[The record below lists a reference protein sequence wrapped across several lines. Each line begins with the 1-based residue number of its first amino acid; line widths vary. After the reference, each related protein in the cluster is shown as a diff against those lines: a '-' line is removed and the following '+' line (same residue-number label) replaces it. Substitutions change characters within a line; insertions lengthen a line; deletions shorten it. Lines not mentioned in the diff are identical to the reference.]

1 MKPQRIKLTKSQMID
16 GEWSTTEALC
26 LGEALTEDM
35 SRLRFQND
43 DEDLLLTFGP
53 QEVAIKTYT
62 SDGSSQALL
71 RLHQTTTGRFVQ
83 HDYVIEFAFILNA
96 MHREGLSLFIQY
108 DIYQN
113 GEKIAEN
120 SLRTE
125 VIEA

>member
-53 QEVAIKTYT
+53 QEVA
-62 SDGSSQALL
+62 
-71 RLHQTTTGRFVQ
+71 
-83 HDYVIEFAFILNA
+83 
-96 MHREGLSLFIQY
+96 
-108 DIYQN
+108 YQN
-113 GEKIAEN
+113 VYFRWVLSSPLETSPN
-120 SLRTE
+120 DNRTLCPTRLRD
-125 VIEA
+125 